1 MMKTDAT
8 PPDLPHP
15 SSSLQEGGERLAQLE
30 RAAEAELALLAYPGR
45 DWVRAATHPSGARV
59 HDVLIVGGGQAGLA
73 AAFALQREGVAD
85 VQVLD
90 AQPAGQEGVWE
101 SFARMS
107 HLRTPKR
114 TIGIESGVPSLSA
127 PAFYRACYGDAAWE
141 RIDRIERTR
150 WMAFLRWFRRMTGV
164 RVQNDTACIGLAP
177 DGDVLK
183 VRTRST
189 AGGTGAPAETD
200 LLARHVVLATGY
212 DGAGAWRIPAHI
224 ADAVSPE
231 RVSHSNGP
239 VDFAALAGL
248 RVGVLGHG
256 ASAFDNACVLL
267 AQGAASVDLCF
278 RRERLPTVNPHR
290 IVEFSGFL
298 RHFAALDDA
307 TRWRV
312 NRFFEVNDQPPTQ
325 NGFDR
330 AHGFGNFR
338 MHAGSPWTEVRQ
350 VGSEIHVRTPLA
362 SFVFDHLLCAT
373 GSVVD
378 YDARDE
384 LRTLGPLVQRWRHRY
399 TPPDDERSDAMGEYP
414 YLGAGFEYQPIDA
427 ARDAWVRRVHA
438 FNFSST
444 VSMGPHTTSSSGH
457 KYAVPR
463 LVAGI
468 TQALMIEQQDG
479 LMPTLRGYDEAELVS
494 ARLSRPAPEVVS

>member
-1 MMKTDAT
+1 MTTDAA
-8 PPDLPHP
+8 P
-15 SSSLQEGGERLAQLE
+15 QALAQLE
-30 RAAEAELALLAYPGR
+30 RQVQADLALLAYPGR
-45 DWVRAATHPSGARV
+45 DWVRPVTHPSGAPV

-85 VQVLD
+85 VQVID
-90 AQPAGQEGVWE
+90 TRPAGQEGVWE
-101 SFARMS
+101 DFARMS

-127 PAFYRACYGDAAWE
+127 PAFYRACYGDAAWDA
-141 RIDRIERTR
+141 IDRIERPR

-164 RVQNDTACIGLAP
+164 RVRNDTACVGLEP
-177 DGDVLK
+177 DGDLLR
-183 VRTRST
+183 VRVRSAT
-189 AGGTGAPAETD
+189 AGAATEDA

-224 ADAVSPE
+224 ADAVAPQ

-239 VDFAALAGL
+239 VDFAALAGR

-267 AQGAASVDLCF
+267 AHGAASVDLCF
-278 RRERLPTVNPHR
+278 RRDRLPTVNPHR
-290 IVEFSGFL
+290 IVEFAGFL

-325 NGFDR
+325 NGFDL
-330 AHGFGNFR
+330 AHSFDNFR
-338 MHAGSPWTEVRQ
+338 MHAGSPWTDVRQ
-350 VGSEIHVRTPLA
+350 VGDEIHVRTPHA
-362 SFVFDHLLCAT
+362 GFVFDHLLCAT

-378 YDARDE
+378 YDVRDE
-384 LRTLGPLVQRWRHRY
+384 LRALGPLVQRWRHRY
-399 TPPDDERSDAMGEYP
+399 TAPEDARSDAMGEYP
-414 YLGAGFEYQPIDA
+414 YLGDGFEYQPLDG

-463 LVAGI
+463 LVGGI
-468 TQALMIEQQDG
+468 TRALMRAQQDG
-479 LMPTLRGYDEAELVS
+479 LLPTLQGYGDAELVS
-494 ARLSRPAPEVVS
+494 PRLSGARTEGAP